1 MTPTP
6 RRRWANWRSCP
17 ACANSRCESNAPRC
31 PGIPC
36 RRRYTASRGRYPR
49 SDAMSLV
56 DWLNKPEQQDA
67 TSEPAPDGLE
77 GRVIAALRTVYDPE
91 LPVNIFD
98 LGLVYRLDVDEAAGK
113 VQIRMTLTAPGCPV
127 AQTFPATV
135 EGAVEAVQ
143 GVNEARGGLGWGA
156 PWSRDR
162 MREAARL
169 DLGMI

>member
-1 MTPTP
+1 
-6 RRRWANWRSCP
+6 
-17 ACANSRCESNAPRC
+17 
-31 PGIPC
+31 
-36 RRRYTASRGRYPR
+36 
-49 SDAMSLV
+49 MSIV
-56 DWLNKPEQQDA
+56 DWLHKAEQHGDTPEA
-67 TSEPAPDGLE
+67 EPQGLE

-91 LPVNIFD
+91 LPVNIYD

-135 EGAVEAVQ
+135 EDAVEAVQ
-143 GVNEARGGLGWGA
+143 GVNDARVELVWDP

-162 MREAARL
+162 MSEAARL